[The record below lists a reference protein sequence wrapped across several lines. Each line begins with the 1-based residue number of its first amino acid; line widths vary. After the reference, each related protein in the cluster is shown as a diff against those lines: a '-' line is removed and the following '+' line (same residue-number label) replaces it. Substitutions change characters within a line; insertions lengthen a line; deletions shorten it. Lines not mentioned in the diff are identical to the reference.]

1 MKCGSRGKITDH
13 TIYTKL
19 NLRLPR

>member
-19 NLRLPR
+19 SLRLPR